1 MAGVVAWR
9 WAVSADCAVV
19 SEGTG
24 RAEETGRQ
32 DETDETIQE
41 EVGIYVTAIN
51 IMNTTDVNCTGWCW
65 LLSTKKR
72 EEEVLMVNGLERVVN
87 GLERGAVIR
96 WEDARVAL
104 ATTPENCWNDTIFCI
119 SNC

>member
-41 EVGIYVTAIN
+41 EVEIYITPIK
-51 IMNTTDVNCTGWCW
+51 IMNTVDVNCTEWCW
-65 LLSTKKR
+65 LLSTKMR
-72 EEEVLMVNGLERVVN
+72 EEEVLIVN

-96 WEDARVAL
+96 WEDARVVL

-119 SNC
+119 SNY

>member
-24 RAEETGRQ
+24 RAEETTRQ

-41 EVGIYVTAIN
+41 EVAIYITAIN
-51 IMNTTDVNCTGWCW
+51 IMNTTDMNCTGWCW
-65 LLSTKKR
+65 LLSTKTR
-72 EEEVLMVNGLERVVN
+72 EEEVLMVN

-96 WEDARVAL
+96 WEDVRVVP